1 MKAAGRS
8 KPESQK
14 EGLGGMKQ
22 VLEKSSQT
30 GRLRVEK
37 GRMEKAT
44 ERHWWAGESA
54 CLESS
59 PVYLRKQVSQ
69 IYRGKL

>member
-14 EGLGGMKQ
+14 EGLAGMKQ